1 MPTLDE
7 RQDEPDATDYRVVL
21 TDTRDVDGV
30 TYQRMLVQTP
40 WLTEADDL
48 PTVLASALKEHLQP
62 GDTAFV
68 AEKITIVTT
77 GRTVDVS
84 TVKVGW
90 LARRMAPFGRP
101 IGVDMGMAMPERLQY
116 VIDRVGVPRILLAG
130 AAAVLTRPFKVRGAF
145 YVVAGTIARDLD
157 GLHDPYWNT
166 LLPPLLP
173 KEARALATSTAAALG
188 SPLAIVDINDRGGH
202 IKGVSPGSLPARTIL
217 AALKDNPMGHCSQS
231 TGVGILRRV

>member
-1 MPTLDE
+1 MATLDE
-7 RQDEPDATDYRVVL
+7 RQDRPEATGYRL
-21 TDTRDVDGV
+21 AYSGTREVDGV
-30 TYQRMLVQTP
+30 TYERLLVQTP
-40 WLTEADDL
+40 WLTERDEL
-48 PTVLASALKEHLQP
+48 SSVLSAALSEHLRP

-68 AEKITIVTT
+68 SEKIAIVTT

-90 LARRMAPFGRP
+90 LAKKMAPFGRP

-116 VIDRVGVPRILLAG
+116 VIDRVGTPRILAAG

-145 YVVAGTIARDLD
+145 YLVAGTIARDLD

-173 KEARALATSTAAALG
+173 KEARALAAEVAGRLG
-188 SPLAIVDINDRGGH
+188 YPVAIVDINDRGGH
-202 IKGVSPGSLPARTIL
+202 IKAVSPGGLPPKTVY
-217 AALKDNPMGHCSQS
+217 AALKDNPMGHCAQS
-231 TGVGILRRV
+231 TGVGILRRI